1 MTTKITPEYLLDN
14 AEKFPNEP
22 AISSK
27 DGDGQWDTTTWSQA
41 KDMTMDVAKSLI
53 ANGFQNGD
61 NLSIYSYNRKE
72 WYYAYCAANMAGGAA
87 VGVYHTCSP
96 EEVDWVVGNSDS
108 KIVFVGHNPMDSGD
122 PEKMCSN
129 RLSAVLD
136 GLDKVEMAVVME
148 GVEMDHPK
156 ATSWSDFIASGAEV
170 DDSDVMERIASVKPD
185 DVASLIYT
193 SGTTGNPK
201 GVVLTHDN
209 MDFEIAE
216 VHKIVNFNQG
226 EGYVSWLPCAHV
238 FGQLADNHIWIRD
251 AIHMRV
257 VDNPLH
263 SIDYCKE
270 VNPHLFIGVPRIYEK
285 VYSNLVAG
293 LPPTWWLSLPVLRGI
308 IKKKAKAKK

>member
-1 MTTKITPEYLLDN
+1 
-14 AEKFPNEP
+14 
-22 AISSK
+22 
-27 DGDGQWDTTTWSQA
+27 
-41 KDMTMDVAKSLI
+41 
-53 ANGFQNGD
+53 
-61 NLSIYSYNRKE
+61 
-72 WYYAYCAANMAGGAA
+72 
-87 VGVYHTCSP
+87 
-96 EEVDWVVGNSDS
+96 
-108 KIVFVGHNPMDSGD
+108 
-122 PEKMCSN
+122 
-129 RLSAVLD
+129 
-136 GLDKVEMAVVME
+136 
-148 GVEMDHPK
+148 MDHSK
-156 ATSWSDFIASGAEV
+156 AVSWSEFIAMGSGLA
-170 DDSDVMERIASVKPD
+170 DSVVMERISAVKPD

-209 MDFEIAE
+209 MDFEIGE
-216 VHKIVNFNQG
+216 VHKLVTFNQG

-293 LPPTWWLSLPVLRGI
+293 LGSKVGWLKLPILGNIVR
-308 IKKKAKAKK
+308 KKAKQKIGFTNLKFDYWCGTHQP